1 MKYFVSTL
9 ALLLL
14 LQPGALT
21 AQNCQSDGN
30 IVIFANYDGGYLT
43 IDVNQDIPNLKVG
56 ISTYEPVSVVFT
68 GAFTGNITEVV
79 YAGYQPLTGTGN
91 FHCDNDLAVTTVAA
105 PPNATVTILNYPP
118 VTLISPDVPLF
129 PGSTFLIP
137 AGNNGGIIGCT
148 TCSNDTYQGGVNTA
162 EQIGDFFATYFNGEV
177 LFLKTQ
183 YACWCGV
190 QNLDVP
196 ATCCTELN
204 PVASVTISTS
214 TGGTTL
220 CDGSSLELSAGPGY
234 SSYAWST
241 GANTPSISI
250 SSPGA
255 YSVTIT
261 STCGSATDDIVITE
275 ESAPDLTIDASPD
288 YGCVGGVI
296 QAGVNNPSGSYDFTI
311 LNASGTPV
319 PNTGGL
325 ATGLPAGSYTVE
337 VSAAGGGCPASASVD
352 ITASDPFQ
360 FGVSA
365 QDADCLTGTGSLS
378 IDFTALLPDT
388 YTYQV
393 LDAGGQV
400 AASGPISGAVNLG
413 SLAPGSYEVSVSAD
427 HFPCA
432 AQTSALIQG
441 TALTLASEEEQ
452 DVVCAGESTGSIAV
466 EVVGGQA
473 PYTYAWTN
481 AFGAQLGAGTALEN
495 IPAGI
500 YFLEITDSEGCQEA
514 FEWTIEEPAP
524 LVVAI
529 EGPSSGLFFG
539 EEVLLNAVVS
549 PPFSGQV
556 IYLWSGSGDL
566 SCLDCPAPVLTA
578 SQAETIQVVVTTAEG
593 CTASAAYTYEV
604 LVIRG
609 RAYYL
614 PTIFSP
620 NADGIN
626 DYLRVFPGES
636 VQEVRMFRVYD
647 RWGGLVYDGAQDAAG
662 KGWDGTLGG
671 EPLPAGVYAVFFE
684 VVFLDGLSLQG
695 SQGVTLVR

>member
-1 MKYFVSTL
+1 ML
-9 ALLLL
+9 ALSLCLFPKVL
-14 LQPGALT
+14 N

-68 GAFTGNITEVV
+68 GAFIGNITEVV
-79 YAGYQPLTGTGN
+79 YAGFQPLTGTGN
-91 FHCDNDLAVTTVAA
+91 FHCDNDLAVTAVAA

-204 PVASVTISTS
+204 PVASVTITTS

-241 GANTPSISI
+241 GANTPSISV
-250 SSPGA
+250 STPGA

-261 STCGSATDDIVITE
+261 STCGTATDDIVITE

-311 LNASGTPV
+311 LNASGMPV

-337 VSAAGGGCPASASVD
+337 VSAAGGGCPASASLDV
-352 ITASDPFQ
+352 IASDPFQ

-365 QDADCLTGTGSLS
+365 QDADCLTGTGSLV
-378 IDFTALLPDT
+378 IDFTPILPDT

-400 AASGPISGAVNLG
+400 AASGPISGSVNLG
-413 SLAPGSYEVSVSAD
+413 SLTPGSYEISVSANN
-427 HFPCA
+427 FPCA
-432 AQTSALIQG
+432 AQAGALIQG
-441 TALTLASEEEQ
+441 ALLTLASEEVQ
-452 DVVCAGESTGSIAV
+452 DVICGGESTGSIAV
-466 EVVGGQA
+466 EVAGGQA
-473 PYTYAWTN
+473 PYTYAWIN
-481 AFGAQLGAGTALEN
+481 AFGAQLGTGPVLEN

-500 YFLEITDSEGCQEA
+500 YFLEITDSEGCQES
-514 FEWTIEEPAP
+514 FEWTIEEPSP

-529 EGPSSGLFFG
+529 EGPSPELFFG
-539 EEVLLNAVVS
+539 EEVQLEVVVS
-549 PPFSGQV
+549 PPYSGQLSF
-556 IYLWSGSGDL
+556 LWSGSGDL
-566 SCLDCPAPVLTA
+566 SCLDCAAPVLTA

-593 CTASAAYTYEV
+593 CTASATYNYEV
-604 LVIRG
+604 LVIRD

-620 NADGIN
+620 NADGVN
-626 DYLRVFPGES
+626 DYLRVYPGEG

-647 RWGGLVYDGAQDAAG
+647 RWGGQVYDSAQDAAG

-671 EPLPAGVYAVFFE
+671 QPLPSGVYAVFFE

>member
-1 MKYFVSTL
+1 MKFFVPIL

-14 LQPGALT
+14 LQPVALS
-21 AQNCQSDGN
+21 AQDCQADGN

-204 PVASVTISTS
+204 PNASVAISTS

-220 CDGSSLELSAGPGY
+220 CDGSSLDLSAGPGY
-234 SSYAWST
+234 ISYAWST

-261 STCGSATDDIVITE
+261 STCGPATDDIVITE

-296 QAGVNNPSGSYDFTI
+296 QAGVNNPSGTYDFTI
-311 LNASGTPV
+311 LNASGAPV

-337 VSAAGGGCPASASVD
+337 VSEAGGGCPASATVD
-352 ITASDPFQ
+352 VIVSDPFQ

-365 QDADCLTGTGSLS
+365 QDADCLTGTGSIF

-400 AASGPISGAVNLG
+400 AASGPISGPVNLG

-432 AQTSALIQG
+432 AQAGALIQG
-441 TALTLASEEEQ
+441 TALTLASEEVQ
-452 DVVCAGESTGSIAV
+452 DVVCGGESTGSIAV

-481 AFGAQLGAGTALEN
+481 AFGAQLGAGTGLEN

-529 EGPSSGLFFG
+529 EGPASGLFFG

-549 PPFSGQV
+549 PPYSGQLS
-556 IYLWSGSGDL
+556 YLWSGSGDL
-566 SCLDCPAPVLTA
+566 SCLDCAAPVLTA
-578 SQAETIQVVVTTAEG
+578 NQAETILLVVTTAEG
-593 CTASAAYTYEV
+593 CTASATYTYEV
-604 LVIRG
+604 LVIRD

-626 DYLRVFPGES
+626 DYLRVYPGEG
-636 VQEVRMFRVYD
+636 VQEVRVFRVYD
-647 RWGGLVYDGAQDAAG
+647 RWGGQVYDSGQDPTG

-671 EPLPAGVYAVFFE
+671 EPLPAGVYAVFYE
-684 VVFLDGLSLQG
+684 VLYLDGLSLQG
-695 SQGVTLVR
+695 TQGVTLVR

>member
-1 MKYFVSTL
+1 MKYFVTSL
-9 ALLLL
+9 ALPLFLFS
-14 LQPGALT
+14 GALS
-21 AQNCQSDGN
+21 AQNCQADGN
-30 IVIFANYDGGYLT
+30 IAIFSNYDGGYLT

-56 ISTYEPVSVVFT
+56 ISTYEPVEVSFT
-68 GAFTGNITEVV
+68 GAFVGNITEVV

-137 AGNNGGIIGCT
+137 AGNNGGILGCT

-162 EQIGDFFATYFNGEV
+162 EQIGDFFASYFNGEV

-204 PVASVTISTS
+204 PNASVTISTS
-214 TGGTTL
+214 TGGTSL
-220 CDGSSLELSAGPGY
+220 CDGSTLELSAGPGY

-241 GANTPSISI
+241 GANTPSITVSA
-250 SSPGA
+250 PGA

-261 STCGSATDDIVITE
+261 STCGSASDDIVITE
-275 ESAPDLTIDASPD
+275 ESAPDLTIDFSPD

-296 QAGVNNPSGSYDFTI
+296 QAGVDDPSGTYDFTI
-311 LNASGTPV
+311 LNASNQPI

-337 VSAAGGGCPASASVD
+337 VSEAGGGCPASTSVV
-352 ITASDPFQ
+352 IPSADPFQ

-365 QDADCLTGTGSLS
+365 QDADCATGTGSLS
-378 IDFTALLPDT
+378 IDFTGILPDT
-388 YTYQV
+388 YAYEV

-400 AASGPISGAVNLG
+400 VASGPISGVVNLG

-427 HFPCA
+427 NNPCT
-432 AQTSALIQG
+432 AQASALIQG
-441 TALTLASEEEQ
+441 AALTLASEEVQ
-452 DVVCAGESTGSIAV
+452 DVVCGGESTGSISV
-466 EVVGGQA
+466 EVEGGQA
-473 PYTYAWTN
+473 PYTYVWTN
-481 AFGAQLGAGTALEN
+481 ASGVQLGAGPLLEN
-495 IPAGI
+495 IPAGV
-500 YFLEITDSEGCQEA
+500 YFLEITDSEGCQET

-529 EGPSSGLFFG
+529 EGPSSELFFG
-539 EEVLLNAVVS
+539 EEVQLEAVVS
-549 PPFSGQV
+549 PPYSGQV
-556 IYLWSGSGDL
+556 SFLWSGSGDL
-566 SCLDCPAPVLTA
+566 SCLDCPAPILTA
-578 SQAETIQVVVTTAEG
+578 TQSEAIQVVATTAAG
-593 CTASAAYTYEV
+593 CTASATYAFEIV
-604 LVIRG
+604 AIRG
-609 RAYYL
+609 RAYFL
-614 PTIFSP
+614 PNVFSP
-620 NADGIN
+620 NADGVN
-626 DYLRVFPGES
+626 DYLRVFAGES
-636 VQEVRMFRVYD
+636 VREVRVFRVYD
-647 RWGGLVYDGAQDAAG
+647 RWGGQVYDGAQDASG
-662 KGWDGTLGG
+662 KGWDGTSGG
-671 EPLPAGVYAVFFE
+671 QPLPAGVYAVFFE